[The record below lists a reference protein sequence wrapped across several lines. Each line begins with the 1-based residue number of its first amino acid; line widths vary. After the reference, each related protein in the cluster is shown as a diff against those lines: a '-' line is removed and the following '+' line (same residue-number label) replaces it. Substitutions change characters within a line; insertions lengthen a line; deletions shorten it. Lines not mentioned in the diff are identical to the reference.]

1 MRLKIKEWLSQ
12 GVEATETENTYTPPK
27 KTMVCVARTV
37 YPNEQNEPIFSP
49 NGTGEFYGIVETK
62 KEEI

>member
-12 GVEATETENTYTPPK
+12 GVEATETENTYTPK
-27 KTMVCVARTV
+27 AKGMVCVAKTV
-37 YPNEQNEPIFSP
+37 YPNGEPQFSP

-62 KEEI
+62 SEEI